1 MAGSGNRTQIAG
13 TAPENPT
20 PEADVGS
27 EAIDEEAVPTPVR
40 PRRGTPAPVPQYGR
54 AGGGPSQGPSGL
66 ELAEVDVARGGQRT
80 DDDLEAAIPTAWSPQ
95 RPAPA
100 AAVVPPRPGAVSAD
114 DAGEEFDFAADRS
127 APPSAEVQPPRDL
140 GSLAPPGAGAWS
152 LPASEAPRHDSGT
165 PGTELSLGGAPTP
178 PPAAA
183 RGPFAV
189 GPHGTAAQ
197 QPGHLFSESADLGE
211 PLPDLD
217 RERTRI
223 GRDDSM
229 AALDL
234 DQRARPAHLGLG
246 ADLELDSTALGEA
259 RRSRRAMARAAERGA
274 IEPRIP
280 RAAPV
285 PIILA
290 DAAPAPSVAPALTF
304 PEPALASSPG
314 AGRPAPAP
322 LGDDGL
328 GLPSAPPASHSPAL
342 PDDDGLGLPSAP
354 PVHAGGTHEVPE
366 LEVPLAP
373 RFARPATDDRGL
385 SSRPPDGTSAASEP
399 PGASGATGDSGA
411 PGTTSSANEIASDR
425 PHHPPR
431 SPVPTSPPTSFDM
444 DLDEVPGDPAGAAL
458 EIASAPGASPSA
470 APDGKPLPTGRTPD
484 AAALGVTRDQAA
496 RLARFGEPPN
506 GALLAPAYAARVLV
520 RRRQLAAEA
529 KAARAAL
536 TRAER
541 DRDLVLAEV
550 FVKFRDQ
557 LNAVVKLPE
566 PVEPPHGP
574 EAEANGQRREFAQV
588 SGEYQQRQRGLTL
601 RATHAE
607 QVVAALRQAQAARA
621 EVHAQRQGEFNRIAA
636 RFQRLQ
642 IERRNARQAEGS
654 VAPTPIARAS
664 NPPPNEAATQT
675 ARIELQ
681 LGKLY
686 PVAKRLQAAMEE
698 AEREFRAAEQA
709 TREAEGRIKLIE
721 AERKAVDLWYAR
733 ETRHVDASLA
743 AAEGAYVTARADV
756 VRTALSIGSA
766 HLPVKTLDLLRD
778 QDDRVREL
786 AAASHR
792 LELALASIDADR
804 YRQGLVSGLALL
816 GALLLVILLIVL
828 F

>member
-13 TAPENPT
+13 TAPGNPA
-20 PEADVGS
+20 PEADLGW

-66 ELAEVDVARGGQRT
+66 ELAELEDAREGQRS

-95 RPAPA
+95 RPAAAA
-100 AAVVPPRPGAVSAD
+100 AAVLPRPAADSAD

-127 APPSAEVQPPRDL
+127 APPSASVQPPRDL
-140 GSLAPPGAGAWS
+140 GSLSPPGAGAWL
-152 LPASEAPRHDSGT
+152 LPASETPGRDSGT
-165 PGTELSLGGAPTP
+165 PGTELSLGGAPSP
-178 PPAAA
+178 PPAA

-197 QPGHLFSESADLGE
+197 QPGNLFSEPADLGE

-223 GRDDSM
+223 GRGDSM

-234 DQRARPAHLGLG
+234 DQRARPAHLDLG
-246 ADLELDSTALGEA
+246 ADLELDSTALVEA
-259 RRSRRAMARAAERGA
+259 RRSRRAMARTAERGA
-274 IEPRIP
+274 TEPRIP

-285 PIILA
+285 PVILA
-290 DAAPAPSVAPALTF
+290 EAAPAPSVAPALAF
-304 PEPALASSPG
+304 PEPELALSPN

-328 GLPSAPPASHSPAL
+328 ALPSAPPTSHSPAL
-342 PDDDGLGLPSAP
+342 PSDDGLGLPSAP
-354 PVHAGGTHEVPE
+354 PVHAGATHEVPE

-373 RFARPATDDRGL
+373 RFARPVTDDRGL
-385 SSRPPDGTSAASEP
+385 SSRPPEGTSAASGP
-399 PGASGATGDSGA
+399 PGAPGAPGDSGA
-411 PGTTSSANEIASDR
+411 PRTTSGADELASDR
-425 PHHPPR
+425 PQHPPR

-458 EIASAPGASPSA
+458 EIASAPGASPGA

-484 AAALGVTRDQAA
+484 AAALGVTRDQAV
-496 RLARFGEPPN
+496 RLARFGEPPA

-520 RRRQLAAEA
+520 RRQQLAAEA

-566 PVEPPHGP
+566 QVEPPHGP
-574 EAEANGQRREFAQV
+574 EAEASGQRREFAQV
-588 SGEYQQRQRGLTL
+588 SAEYQQRQRGLTV
-601 RATHAE
+601 RATHAD
-607 QVVAALRQAQAARA
+607 QVVAALRQAQSARA
-621 EVHAQRQGEFNRIAA
+621 EVHAQRQGEFNRVAA

-654 VAPTPIARAS
+654 SAPTPIARAS

-698 AEREFRAAEQA
+698 AERELHAAEQA

-792 LELALASIDADR
+792 LELALASVDADR
-804 YRQGLVSGLALL
+804 YRQGLVSGLTLL
-816 GALLLVILLIVL
+816 AALLLVILLLVL